1 MNVDVHSKRGF
12 AARLVRIGWLAF
24 AAALPAQ
31 ASLGGTEA
39 TVLADQTQTQST
51 LRTVHSEKYTMHE
64 LVVASGTA
72 VREYVAPTGVVF
84 AVAWQGPTMPDLRQ
98 VLGTHFTQYTDAV
111 AARRPIRGPVS
122 IRLPGLVVQS
132 GGRMRAF
139 AGKAYVPESLPQGVS
154 PDDLR

>member
-12 AARLVRIGWLAF
+12 AASLVRIGWLAF

-51 LRTVHSEKYTMHE
+51 LRTLHNEKFTMHE
-64 LVVASGTA
+64 LAVASGTT

-84 AVAWQGPTMPDLRQ
+84 AIAWQGPTMPDLRQ
-98 VLGTHFTQYTDAV
+98 LLGTHFAQYADAV
-111 AARRPIRGPVS
+111 AARRPVRGPVS
-122 IRLPGLVVQS
+122 IQLPGLVVQS

-139 AGKAYVPESLPQGVS
+139 VGKAYVPESLPQGVS
-154 PDDLR
+154 PDEVR